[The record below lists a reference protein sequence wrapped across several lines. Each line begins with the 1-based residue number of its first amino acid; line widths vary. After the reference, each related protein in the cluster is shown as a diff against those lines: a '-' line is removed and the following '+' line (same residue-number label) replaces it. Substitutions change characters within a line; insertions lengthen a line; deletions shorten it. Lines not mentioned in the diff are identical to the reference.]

1 MIWFAQET
9 WPFGSALLLMLALF
23 IMEGAGLLFAASP
36 SSWLDGLAPDLPD
49 SLEGPLA
56 WLHVGKVPF
65 LILLGIFLAGFSMS
79 GYAIQAFSSALF
91 GQLMPAWLAAVP
103 AMLGGMS
110 LVRGLGGLL
119 ARLVPSDE
127 TSAVSEM
134 SLIGRAGLVVQGTAR
149 QGSAAQMKLR
159 DMHGRT
165 HYVLV
170 EPDLP
175 GETFEEGVSVLL
187 VKKNGARYMGI
198 RNPHPELL

>member
-23 IMEGAGLLFAASP
+23 IIEGAGLLFAASP
-36 SSWLDGLAPDLPD
+36 SSWLDGLVPDLPD

-65 LILLGIFLAGFSMS
+65 LILLGIFLAGFSIS

-134 SLIGRAGLVVQGTAR
+134 SLIGRAGLVVQGIAR
-149 QGSAAQMKLR
+149 KGSAAQMKLK

-170 EPDLP
+170 EPDRP
-175 GETFEEGVSVLL
+175 DETFEEGAAVLL

>member
-23 IMEGAGLLFAASP
+23 IIEGAGLLFAASP
-36 SSWLDGLAPDLPD
+36 SSWLDGLVPDLPD

-56 WLHVGKVPF
+56 WLHLGKVPF
-65 LILLGIFLAGFSMS
+65 LMLLGIFLAGFSIS
-79 GYAIQAFSSALF
+79 GYAIQAFSNALF
-91 GQLMPAWLAAVP
+91 GQWMPAWLAAVP
-103 AMLGGMS
+103 ALLGGMS

-134 SLIGRAGLVVQGTAR
+134 SLIGRAGLVVQGIAR
-149 QGSAAQMKLR
+149 KGSAAQMKLK

-170 EPDLP
+170 EPDRP
-175 GETFEEGVSVLL
+175 DETFEEGAAVLL

>member
-23 IMEGAGLLFAASP
+23 IIEGAGLLFAASP
-36 SSWLDGLAPDLPD
+36 SRWLDGLVPDLPD

-65 LILLGIFLAGFSMS
+65 LILLGIFLAGFSIS

-91 GQLMPAWLAAVP
+91 GQWMPAWLAAVP

-134 SLIGRAGLVVQGTAR
+134 SLIGRAGLVVQGIAR
-149 QGSAAQMKLR
+149 KGSAAQMKLR
-159 DMHGRT
+159 DIHGRT

-170 EPDLP
+170 EPDRP
-175 GETFEEGVSVLL
+175 DETFEEGAAVLL

>member
-23 IMEGAGLLFAASP
+23 IIEGAGLLFAASP
-36 SSWLDGLAPDLPD
+36 SSWLDGLVPDLPD

-65 LILLGIFLAGFSMS
+65 LILLGIFLAGFSIS

-91 GQLMPAWLAAVP
+91 GQWMPAWLAAVP

-134 SLIGRAGLVVQGTAR
+134 SLIGRAGLVVQGIAR
-149 QGSAAQMKLR
+149 KGSAAQMKLR
-159 DMHGRT
+159 DIHGRT

-170 EPDLP
+170 EPDRP
-175 GETFEEGVSVLL
+175 DETFEEGAAVLL

>member
-23 IMEGAGLLFAASP
+23 VMEGAGLLFAASP
-36 SSWLDGLAPDLPD
+36 SSWLDGLVPDLPD

-65 LILLGIFLAGFSMS
+65 LMLLGIFLAGFSMS

-110 LVRGLGGLL
+110 LVRRLGGLL

>member
-36 SSWLDGLAPDLPD
+36 SSWLDGLVPDLPD

-187 VKKNGARYMGI
+187 VKKNGARYVGI

>member
-9 WPFGSALLLMLALF
+9 WPFGSALLLMLVLF
-23 IMEGAGLLFAASP
+23 VMEGAGLLFAASP
-36 SSWLDGLAPDLPD
+36 SSWLDGLVPDLPD

-65 LILLGIFLAGFSMS
+65 LILLGILLAGFSIS
-79 GYAIQAFSSALF
+79 GYAIQAFSHALF
-91 GQLMPAWLAAVP
+91 GQLIPAWLACVP
-103 AMLGGMS
+103 AMLGGMF
-110 LVRGLGGLL
+110 LVRALGGLL
-119 ARLVPSDE
+119 ARVIPGDE

-134 SLIGRAGLVVQGTAR
+134 SLIGRAGIVVQGIAR
-149 QGSAAQMKLR
+149 KGSAAQIKLK

-175 GETFEEGVSVLL
+175 DETFEEGVSVLL

-198 RNPHPELL
+198 RNPHPELI

>member
-23 IMEGAGLLFAASP
+23 IIEGAGLLFAASP

-65 LILLGIFLAGFSMS
+65 LILLGIFLAGFSIS

-134 SLIGRAGLVVQGTAR
+134 SLIGRAGLVVQGIAR
-149 QGSAAQMKLR
+149 KGSAAQIKLK

-175 GETFEEGVSVLL
+175 DETFEEGVSVLL

-198 RNPHPELL
+198 RNPHPELI

>member
-36 SSWLDGLAPDLPD
+36 SSWLDGLVPDLPD

-65 LILLGIFLAGFSMS
+65 LMLLGIFLAGFSMS

-134 SLIGRAGLVVQGTAR
+134 SLIGRAGLVVQGIAR
-149 QGSAAQMKLR
+149 KGSAAQMKLK

>member
-23 IMEGAGLLFAASP
+23 IIEGAGLLFAASP
-36 SSWLDGLAPDLPD
+36 SSWLDGLVPDLPD

-65 LILLGIFLAGFSMS
+65 LILLGIFLAGFSIS

-91 GQLMPAWLAAVP
+91 GQWMPAWLAAVP

-134 SLIGRAGLVVQGTAR
+134 SLIGRAGLVVQGIAR
-149 QGSAAQMKLR
+149 KGSAAQIKLK

-175 GETFEEGVSVLL
+175 DETFEEGVSVLL

>member
-23 IMEGAGLLFAASP
+23 IIEGAGLLFAASP
-36 SSWLDGLAPDLPD
+36 SSWLDGLVPDLPD

-65 LILLGIFLAGFSMS
+65 LMLLGIFLAGFSMS

-134 SLIGRAGLVVQGTAR
+134 SLIGRAGLVVQGIAR
-149 QGSAAQMKLR
+149 KGSAAQMKLK

>member
-36 SSWLDGLAPDLPD
+36 SSWLDGLVPDLPD

-159 DMHGRT
+159 HMHGRT

-170 EPDLP
+170 EPDFP

>member
-1 MIWFAQET
+1 
-9 WPFGSALLLMLALF
+9 
-23 IMEGAGLLFAASP
+23 
-36 SSWLDGLAPDLPD
+36 
-49 SLEGPLA
+49 
-56 WLHVGKVPF
+56 
-65 LILLGIFLAGFSMS
+65 
-79 GYAIQAFSSALF
+79 
-91 GQLMPAWLAAVP
+91 
-103 AMLGGMS
+103 MS

>member
-23 IMEGAGLLFAASP
+23 IIEGAGLLFAASP
-36 SSWLDGLAPDLPD
+36 SSWLDGLVPDLPD

-56 WLHVGKVPF
+56 WLHLGKVPF
-65 LILLGIFLAGFSMS
+65 LILLGIFLAGFSIS

-134 SLIGRAGLVVQGTAR
+134 SLIGRAGLVVQGIAR
-149 QGSAAQMKLR
+149 KGSAAQMKLK

>member
-36 SSWLDGLAPDLPD
+36 SSWLDGLVPDLPD

-65 LILLGIFLAGFSMS
+65 LMLLGIFLAGFSMS

>member
-23 IMEGAGLLFAASP
+23 IIEGAGLLFAASP
-36 SSWLDGLAPDLPD
+36 SSWLDGLVPDLPD

-65 LILLGIFLAGFSMS
+65 LMLRGIFLAGFSMS

-134 SLIGRAGLVVQGTAR
+134 SLIGRAGLVVQGIAR
-149 QGSAAQMKLR
+149 KGSAAQMKLR
-159 DMHGRT
+159 DIHGRT

-170 EPDLP
+170 EPDRP
-175 GETFEEGVSVLL
+175 DETFEEGAAVLL

>member
-23 IMEGAGLLFAASP
+23 IIEGAGLLFAASP
-36 SSWLDGLAPDLPD
+36 SGWLEGLMPDLPD
-49 SLEGPLA
+49 SVEGPLG
-56 WLHVGKVPF
+56 WLHLGKVPF

-79 GYAIQAFSSALF
+79 GYALQAFSGALL
-91 GQLMPAWLAAVP
+91 GHLMPAWLAALP
-103 AMLGGMS
+103 AALAGLA
-110 LVRGLGGLL
+110 LVNGLGGLL
-119 ARLVPSDE
+119 ARVMPADE

-134 SLIGRAGLVVQGTAR
+134 SLIGRAGVIVQGVAR

-170 EPDLP
+170 EPDLAD
-175 GETFEEGVSVLL
+175 ETFEEGVAVLL

-198 RNPHPELL
+198 RNPHPELI

>member
-36 SSWLDGLAPDLPD
+36 SSWLDGLVPDLPD

-91 GQLMPAWLAAVP
+91 GQLM
-103 AMLGGMS
+103 
-110 LVRGLGGLL
+110 
-119 ARLVPSDE
+119 
-127 TSAVSEM
+127 
-134 SLIGRAGLVVQGTAR
+134 
-149 QGSAAQMKLR
+149 
-159 DMHGRT
+159 
-165 HYVLV
+165 
-170 EPDLP
+170 
-175 GETFEEGVSVLL
+175 
-187 VKKNGARYMGI
+187 
-198 RNPHPELL
+198 